1 MLDLELYH
9 PYRWLIVAVFGAV
22 LLLSLTVRRQ
32 VLGWQLLVLGE
43 RVDSVVVSIDRSGY
57 RVRTANGV
65 IVHSDAPGMAR
76 SLRSIERWAAGRPPS
91 RVRHARHRHAV
102 SATVGAELRKPSRSS
117 VGPRS
122 PRREFCGAL
131 MTTWPVRVRSMATLP
146 GIFFPEVAP
155 PMQAFLELVI
165 AALGCVFALWIL
177 RRRLARTVAAAE
189 LKAQREEMWLRRLAQ
204 QKRARE
210 RLLAIND
217 ESLSLLESMPGCV
230 ESAESH
236 LDQAEIDFT
245 EGAFAPFW
253 NSVERA
259 VVSLAGFDESVQ
271 KLESNSCEYID
282 LLARCKGP
290 VPSFAVSAVS
300 PTRMRLATAT
310 SHRLHG
316 VVRRAQRDF
325 QF

>member
-1 MLDLELYH
+1 
-9 PYRWLIVAVFGAV
+9 
-22 LLLSLTVRRQ
+22 
-32 VLGWQLLVLGE
+32 
-43 RVDSVVVSIDRSGY
+43 
-57 RVRTANGV
+57 
-65 IVHSDAPGMAR
+65 
-76 SLRSIERWAAGRPPS
+76 
-91 RVRHARHRHAV
+91 
-102 SATVGAELRKPSRSS
+102 
-117 VGPRS
+117 
-122 PRREFCGAL
+122 
-131 MTTWPVRVRSMATLP
+131 
-146 GIFFPEVAP
+146 
-155 PMQAFLELVI
+155 MQAFLELGI

-177 RRRLARTVAAAE
+177 RRRRARTVAAAE

-230 ESAESH
+230 ESAENH
-236 LDQAEIDFT
+236 LDQAEIDFA

-325 QF
+325 QFSVIYEHRKTNQILVAGFRNLGQAVEEMASRITASIDSLSTSVDKMTSTLDESLRRLTEESERLTTGAAGKVDHAFAGKSGREQRVLEVLDRIERNRCRSAITGM